1 MELVMSQSNY
11 DPSYSILR
19 QAFEQ
24 AKPEID
30 AVPDGELITVTT
42 DVVAAATTGQG
53 VYPEVVTLRPMIV
66 QELSSFKISRLD
78 NLKTYALALLYANG
92 EYKTATEPPA
102 IVADMAET
110 ATHTRA
116 VLLADTNSLI
126 AHGVLAPGVINNLQG
141 VNGYKNVM
149 GDLIALVAIHRK
161 YADQIADRTS
171 LKPEELKAAED
182 LAAKFSEAVGLREQT
197 PQTIAAATRVRQAA
211 FTLFVTSYN
220 EVRAAVQYLRRRE
233 DDADTIIPSLFAIH
247 GTRKKPAVDTNDK
260 PNSPAPVPVVNPPAP
275 AQPGN
280 NGAPAAKVTSSEHGP
295 FVSGT

>member
-1 MELVMSQSNY
+1 MSELNY

-30 AVPDGELITVTT
+30 AISDGDLLIVTT

-53 VYPEVVTLRPMIV
+53 VYPEVIALRPQIV
-66 QELSSFKISRLD
+66 QEFSSFKVSRLD
-78 NLKTYALALLYANG
+78 NLKTYGLALLYANG

-102 IVADMAET
+102 VVADMAET
-110 ATHTRA
+110 ALHTRA

-126 AHGVLAPGVINNLQG
+126 AHGVLAPGVINKLQG

-161 YADQIADRTS
+161 YAEQIADRTS
-171 LKPEELKAAED
+171 VKPEELKAAED
-182 LAAKFSEAVGLREQT
+182 LAAKFSEAVGLREQS
-197 PQTIAAATRVRQAA
+197 PQTIAAATRTRQAA
-211 FTLFVTSYN
+211 YTLFVTSYN

-233 DDADTIIPSLFAIH
+233 DDADNIIPSLFAIH
-247 GTRKKPAVDTNDK
+247 GTRKKSAVDTNDK
-260 PNSPAPVPVVNPPAP
+260 PNQPAAPVVNPPAP

-295 FVSGT
+295 FVG

>member
-1 MELVMSQSNY
+1 MSELNY

-30 AVPDGELITVTT
+30 AISDGDLLIVTT

-53 VYPEVVTLRPMIV
+53 VYPEVIALRPQIV
-66 QELSSFKISRLD
+66 QEFSSFKVSRLD
-78 NLKTYALALLYANG
+78 NLKTYGLALLYANG

-102 IVADMAET
+102 VVADMAET
-110 ATHTRA
+110 ALHTRA

-126 AHGVLAPGVINNLQG
+126 AHGVLAPGVINKLQG

-149 GDLIALVAIHRK
+149 ADLIALVAIHRK
-161 YADQIADRTS
+161 YAEQIADRTS
-171 LKPEELKAAED
+171 VKPEELKAAED
-182 LAAKFSEAVGLREQT
+182 LAAKFSEAVGLREQS
-197 PQTIAAATRVRQAA
+197 PQTIAAATRTRQAA
-211 FTLFVTSYN
+211 YTLFVTSYN

-233 DDADTIIPSLFAIH
+233 DDADNIIPSLFAIH
-247 GTRKKPAVDTNDK
+247 GTRKKSAVDTNDK
-260 PNSPAPVPVVNPPAP
+260 PNQPAAPVVNPPAP

-295 FVSGT
+295 FVG